1 MSKDKRESTTNT
13 PRKSNPAD
21 GDRRRYFDR
30 AHNRAEKQGRP
41 VSELLFE
48 DYCDRVEIDWK
59 HIEEEADAK
68 TPDYELVIDGWKIIA
83 EVKEIT
89 RNKKEQ
95 ESDRLL
101 EERVYGNVLDET
113 PGARVRKKIMESSP
127 QIKAKT
133 EGRHPGILVLYDNG
147 YIAGHLHPHKIM
159 MAMYGQKVVDMAIP
173 RNISISPY
181 IADIRLGPNRK
192 MTPAANT
199 SISAIGAL
207 VVVPPPDLILELHI
221 YHNDF
226 AAVPIDPILLTCRG
240 IVQYQIY
247 SETTTWVK
255 LR

>member
-1 MSKDKRESTTNT
+1 MSKGKREATTNT

-21 GDRRRYFDR
+21 GDRCRYFDR
-30 AHNRAEKQGRP
+30 AHNRTEKQGRP

-133 EGRHPGILVLYDNG
+133 EAATPG
-147 YIAGHLHPHKIM
+147 
-159 MAMYGQKVVDMAIP
+159 
-173 RNISISPY
+173 
-181 IADIRLGPNRK
+181 
-192 MTPAANT
+192 
-199 SISAIGAL
+199 
-207 VVVPPPDLILELHI
+207 
-221 YHNDF
+221 F
-226 AAVPIDPILLTCRG
+226 
-240 IVQYQIY
+240 
-247 SETTTWVK
+247 
-255 LR
+255 